1 MDIRL
6 ATWFYFLIYYSM
18 YVFKAQFKSF
28 VVRMMPFHMRQYLV
42 HVYIGAWPLSM
53 MYSLTVL
60 ITPDTF
66 LFQCNKIQ
74 TRTFVGAHT
83 SVHFHTKRKSIGYED
98 VSDCLWLWCSP
109 FFFRFWFFC
118 SFTLFSGAKFIYV
131 YHMLHLCSNCYKT
144 LCCTFV
150 FQLYVLL
157 QVFRNVITHVYL
169 RCLPVCHV
177 YFANSRLGGLLVL

>member
-83 SVHFHTKRKSIGYED
+83 SVHVHTKRKSICYKD

-109 FFFRFWFFC
+109 
-118 SFTLFSGAKFIYV
+118 LFSVLFFLLLY
-131 YHMLHLCSNCYKT
+131 
-144 LCCTFV
+144 FV
-150 FQLYVLL
+150 FWRQIYICISHVALMFELL
-157 QVFRNVITHVYL
+157 
-169 RCLPVCHV
+169 
-177 YFANSRLGGLLVL
+177 